1 MLVGI
6 KGQLTL
12 KPDQQ
17 AKVLQNIGN
26 ARFVWNQFLG
36 MWNERYEN
44 NPAMPTLSE
53 YDLNLLLPTLKQ
65 QYPFL
70 KLSDSTSL
78 QQVSADLTGAFKKFF
93 NNKAHFKHPRFKG
106 KHHARQSYTAKN
118 VSGSI
123 RYENGYL
130 RLPKIGYVRFRC
142 GRKITGKIKRA
153 TITLTPSGAF
163 ECSVLVDDESQV
175 MATCTHRSV
184 GIDMGVAELMVLSTG
199 DKVAT
204 IRYDKQL
211 SGKRTY
217 WEQRTARRGRL
228 AKAKGIPLSD
238 AKNYQKAKQQR
249 AKVFQKEKNQRLDR
263 LHKLTTALVRD
274 FDVIVLEDLRT
285 ANMMKNH
292 HLARSIAVQSWR
304 EIRRMLEYKCVKYG
318 KELIV
323 INPYKTS
330 QVCSSCGHDDGKH
343 GLAVREWTCPSC
355 HAHHDRDV
363 NAALN
368 ILSIG
373 MGHALVKQ
381 PKPLPVSIRA
391 TQAS

>member
-6 KGQLTL
+6 KGKLTL
-12 KPDQQ
+12 KSDQQ
-17 AKVLQNIGN
+17 AQVVQNIGN
-26 ARFVWNQFLG
+26 ARFVWNQFLN
-36 MWNERYEN
+36 MWNERYAN
-44 NPAMPTLSE
+44 NPTLPALSE
-53 YDLNLLLPTLKQ
+53 YDLNNLLPTLKQ
-65 QYPFL
+65 EYAFL
-70 KLSDSTSL
+70 RVSDSTSL
-78 QQVSADLTGAFKKFF
+78 QQVSTDLTGAFKKFLK
-93 NNKAHFKHPRFKG
+93 NKAHFKHPHFKG
-106 KHHARQSYTAKN
+106 KHHARQSYTAKS

-130 RLPKIGYVRFRC
+130 RLPKIGFVRFRC
-142 GRKITGKIKRA
+142 GQAITGKIKRA

-163 ECSVLVDDESQV
+163 ECSLLVEDESQV
-175 MATCTHRSV
+175 LTTRTHRSV
-184 GIDMGVAELMVLSTG
+184 GIDMGVADLMVLSTG

-204 IRYDKQL
+204 IRYDKHL
-211 SGKRTY
+211 SDKRTY
-217 WEQRTARRGRL
+217 WEQRVARRTRL
-228 AKAKGIPLSD
+228 AKAKGISLSE

-249 AKVFQKEKNQRLDR
+249 AKVFQKEKYQRTDR
-263 LHKLTTALVRD
+263 LHKLTTALVQD

-292 HLARSIAVQSWR
+292 HLARSIAAQSWR

-318 KELIV
+318 KEVIIV
-323 INPYKTS
+323 NPYKTS

-343 GLAVREWTCPSC
+343 GLAIRGWTCPVC
-355 HAHHDRDV
+355 HACHDRDV
-363 NAALN
+363 NAAKN

-391 TQAS
+391 TQVS